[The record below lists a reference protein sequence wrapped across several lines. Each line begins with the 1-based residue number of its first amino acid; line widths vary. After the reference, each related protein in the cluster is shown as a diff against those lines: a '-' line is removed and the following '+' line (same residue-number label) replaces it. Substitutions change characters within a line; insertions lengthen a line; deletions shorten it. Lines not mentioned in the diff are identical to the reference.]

1 MKLGIVGAGLIV
13 NTLLQFIHEVD
24 IELVAISATPQEIDK
39 LNQLKA
45 EHGFKYVYTDINDL
59 LNNEEIDTV

>member
-24 IELVAISATPQEIDK
+24 IELVAISATPQEEEK
-39 LNQLKA
+39 LLEMQKQ
-45 EHGFKYVYTDINDL
+45 HGFKYVYTDVDEMLKND
-59 LNNEEIDTV
+59 